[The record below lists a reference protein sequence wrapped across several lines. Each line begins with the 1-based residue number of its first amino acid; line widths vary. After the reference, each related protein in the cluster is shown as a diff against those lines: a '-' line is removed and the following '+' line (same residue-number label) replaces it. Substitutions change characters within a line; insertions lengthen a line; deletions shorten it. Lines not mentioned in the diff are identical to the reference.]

1 MLFSRSR
8 SLSAIAVAALAL
20 LPAAFSASPSS
31 AQVLTVPTK
40 PAQKPAAKPA
50 PPPNPDAGVS
60 QQAEATVIANLQ
72 THSFDAAL
80 TGAKAILAANPGSPK
95 ANKLVGVVLLDQHK
109 PAAALPYF
117 QKALQ
122 LSPDDPTVN
131 ALLLQAYAESGD
143 KVHRDQ
149 QIAILR
155 HYHDD
160 GQNPV
165 FAQIPSFLVE
175 TIPVGNKT
183 VQASEFYTPSGQF
196 HFYYRFNIF
205 DASGHMQSFIA
216 LESDDAD
223 QPTFDREHPI
233 LASRGQRRFSLDGYS
248 RAADGKVA
256 QSLYMY
262 FNGQPSYDTVR
273 DLVVKLVQEAKEP
286 VSAPVSAS
294 TGVTKPP
301 ASKSK

>member
-20 LPAAFSASPSS
+20 VPAVFSASASP
-31 AQVLTVPTK
+31 AQVLTVPSSAT
-40 PAQKPAAKPA
+40 QKPAARPA
-50 PPPNPDAGVS
+50 PPPNPDAGVT
-60 QQAEATVIANLQ
+60 QQAEAGVIANLQ
-72 THSFDAAL
+72 SHNFSAAL

-95 ANKLVGVVLLDQHK
+95 ANKLVGVVLLDQQK

-122 LSPDDPTVN
+122 LAPNDPTVN

-143 KVHRDQ
+143 TVHRDQ
-149 QIAILR
+149 QIAVLR
-155 HYHDD
+155 RYHDD

-165 FAQIPSFLVE
+165 FAQIPSFLIE
-175 TIPVGNKT
+175 TIPVGTKT
-183 VQASEFYTPSGQF
+183 IQASEFYTPSGEF

-205 DASGHMQSFIA
+205 DATGHMQSFIA

-233 LASRGQRRFSLDGYS
+233 LASRGQRRFSLDGYA
-248 RAADGKVA
+248 RAADGKVTQA
-256 QSLYMY
+256 LYMY
-262 FNGQPSYDTVR
+262 FNGKPSYDTVR
-273 DLVVKLVQEAKEP
+273 NLVVKLVQEGKEP
-286 VSAPVSAS
+286 VSAPVTAAA
-294 TGVTKPP
+294 TNPP
-301 ASKSK
+301 AAQSK